1 MLLFKKKFIPAI
13 NAGTKTQ
20 TIRLWKHRKMK
31 AGQQSYTPGVGY
43 LRITAVDEVTLDT
56 LTDEDAK
63 LDGFDTLAALCHE
76 LKDIYGDQLSQ
87 GWQLF
92 RVRFEV
98 LDAVEQL
105 RIKARKASEKAAAKA
120 SF

>member
-43 LRITAVDEVTLDT
+43 L
-56 LTDEDAK
+56 
-63 LDGFDTLAALCHE
+63 LCHE